1 MKIGIAGA
9 GGVGGYF
16 GSFLTAAGF
25 DTHFLARG
33 RHRHVMAEEGLQ
45 IHSGQG
51 SFRVLVHAT
60 PEPEEIGPVD
70 LLLFCVKS
78 YDTSTAAVQISPMVA
93 EDTVI
98 VSLQNGVDNVE
109 KLMDIHGEEKVL
121 AGTAFI
127 EASIASPGVILHRG
141 RPGRIVFGEV
151 CRRSSG
157 RSLDI
162 LHAFCRAGIEAELSE
177 DITKVLWSKF
187 LFICGVHG
195 PSTVTRSPLGQVRTC
210 PETRELMIGLM
221 REVDTV
227 ARRLGIS
234 LGEDA
239 VERCVELADSY
250 NPQFR
255 CSMLRDLEWKRP
267 MEVEA
272 LNGMV
277 VGLGRELHVETPL
290 NQSICACLSLENQKI
305 LNPFWT

>member
-1 MKIGIAGA
+1 M
-9 GGVGGYF
+9 
-16 GSFLTAAGF
+16 
-25 DTHFLARG
+25 
-33 RHRHVMAEEGLQ
+33 
-45 IHSGQG
+45 
-51 SFRVLVHAT
+51 
-60 PEPEEIGPVD
+60 
-70 LLLFCVKS
+70 
-78 YDTSTAAVQISPMVA
+78 
-93 EDTVI
+93 
-98 VSLQNGVDNVE
+98 
-109 KLMDIHGEEKVL
+109 
-121 AGTAFI
+121 
-127 EASIASPGVILHRG
+127 
-141 RPGRIVFGEV
+141 
-151 CRRSSG
+151 
-157 RSLDI
+157 
-162 LHAFCRAGIEAELSE
+162 
-177 DITKVLWSKF
+177 
-187 LFICGVHG
+187 
-195 PSTVTRSPLGQVRTC
+195 RTC